1 MHLRHLP
8 LVLLLALLPAAM
20 LACATDSDGD
30 GTPDSED
37 CAPDDDTIHP
47 DATEIPGDGVDS
59 NCDGADNPTDGGNND
74 RTDPGLFDSV
84 DTVTGDWTCKHNLP
98 DVLLGDTGEFIG
110 TVEDFQEDTPVPS
123 AFIRIWTDNDPTGD
137 PADAVE
143 AESGDDGT
151 FTIPSGDIYACE
163 PFAARV
169 WTEFEPPETYQTFQ
183 VGIIVA
189 GATPYTETLN
199 SVAYSTYNLLPL
211 TVGVEPEPSKG
222 IAAGRVY
229 DCAGEP
235 AGNGEANVGTLDWDT
250 GEVVEAPGYAMRY
263 FEDEDPD
270 QDQLWISDDG
280 LFGGMNVPPGE
291 EWSLMIWGI
300 PQDEAHCEMTTA
312 GAVIRPVQ
320 NDAYCL
326 LGLTNIHVQPDSVNI
341 SNVDLKPYPDECYD
355 EPVPG

>member
-1 MHLRHLP
+1 MPLRHILFA
-8 LVLLLALLPAAM
+8 LLLATFAL
-20 LACATDSDGD
+20 TG
-30 GTPDSED
+30 
-37 CAPDDDTIHP
+37 CAPDRDGDEVPDADDCDPDNPDIHP
-47 DATEIPGDGVDS
+47 GAEEIPGDGIDS
-59 NCDGADNPTDGGNND
+59 NCDGADNPTDGNTDD
-74 RTDPGLFDSV
+74 RIDPGLFDSV
-84 DTVTGDWTCKHNLP
+84 DTIGGDWSCKHNLP
-98 DVLLGDTGEFIG
+98 DILPGGTGEFIG
-110 TVEDFQEDTPVPS
+110 TVLDFQEETPVPN
-123 AFIRIWTDNDPTGD
+123 AFVRIWTDNDPTGD
-137 PADAVE
+137 PADALQATSAV
-143 AESGDDGT
+143 DGT
-151 FTIPSGDIYACE
+151 FTIADGGINACE

-169 WTEFEPPETYQTFQ
+169 WTEYEPPETYQTFQ
-183 VGIIVA
+183 VDIIVA
-189 GATPYTETLN
+189 GAAPFTEDLN

-355 EPVPG
+355 VPIPG